1 MASSVMLDRERLA
14 RYVGTDPAFEREFLK
29 LLAQSTD
36 ECLQALVAPTHDI
49 YAKLHAAK
57 AGISVAAHEELRGLL
72 QQACDQTMTLQ
83 TSGLTDEARQTLQSL
98 EPLIAQLFR
107 EIRAVISS

>member
-1 MASSVMLDRERLA
+1 MLDRERLA
-14 RYVGTDPAFEREFLK
+14 HYVGADPAFEREFLT

-36 ECLQALVAPTHDI
+36 ECLQALAAPSHDI

-57 AGISVAAHEELRGLL
+57 AGISVAAHEELRGVL
-72 QQACDQTMTLQ
+72 QQACDQMVTLQ
-83 TSGLTDEARQTLQSL
+83 ASGLTDEVRQTLQSL
-98 EPLIAQLFR
+98 EPLIAQLSR